1 MALSF
6 NDNRIVAIPI
16 YLKIVWYS
24 KPQTMAQC
32 IKWDYR
38 FGENFYYLCTW
49 GTNCVKGR
57 INTFLSVIWL
67 PPRLTLT
74 QLFLF
79 RPKVTGS
86 LVTKLGRK
94 KSQDVT
100 VIRTGNLPIQG
111 SILLCYCIS
120 TRVLRWSIIVLFP
133 LIENTSLCNYGNNS
147 THFSDKIHSTMIMTF
162 KHYLTS
168 FTKSR
173 KSESMKMSL
182 HIH

>member
-94 KSQDVT
+94 KSQGCHWDSNGQPSDSRQCFTVLLYLNKGVT
-100 VIRTGNLPIQG
+100 MV
-111 SILLCYCIS
+111 Y
-120 TRVLRWSIIVLFP
+120 
-133 LIENTSLCNYGNNS
+133 
-147 THFSDKIHSTMIMTF
+147 
-162 KHYLTS
+162 HYALS
-168 FTKSR
+168 VNW
-173 KSESMKMSL
+173 E
-182 HIH
+182 

>member
-49 GTNCVKGR
+49 GTNCVNGR
-57 INTFLSVIWL
+57 INTFLSVILL
-67 PPRLTLT
+67 PPRLTLI

-79 RPKVTGS
+79 RPKSHRQSRNKVGS
-86 LVTKLGRK
+86 QK
-94 KSQDVT
+94 KSRMSLGFERATFRFKAVFYCAT
-100 VIRTGNLPIQG
+100 VSQQG
-111 SILLCYCIS
+111 CYDG
-120 TRVLRWSIIVLFP
+120 L
-133 LIENTSLCNYGNNS
+133 SLC
-147 THFSDKIHSTMIMTF
+147 
-162 KHYLTS
+162 S
-168 FTKSR
+168 FR
-173 KSESMKMSL
+173 
-182 HIH
+182 